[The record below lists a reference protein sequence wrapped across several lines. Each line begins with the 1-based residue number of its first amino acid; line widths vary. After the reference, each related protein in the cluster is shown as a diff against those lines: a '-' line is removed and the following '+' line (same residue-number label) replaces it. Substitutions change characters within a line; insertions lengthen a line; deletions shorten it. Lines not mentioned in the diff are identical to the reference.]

1 MTKFFNDLFQ
11 SLNINMI
18 VTDSQAL
25 EAIKSIDANFD
36 GKVDKEELFNA
47 FKIMINQPSIPPPQ
61 PYD

>member
-1 MTKFFNDLFQ
+1 M
-11 SLNINMI
+11 M

-47 FKIMINQPSIPPPQ
+47 FKIMINQPNIPPPQ